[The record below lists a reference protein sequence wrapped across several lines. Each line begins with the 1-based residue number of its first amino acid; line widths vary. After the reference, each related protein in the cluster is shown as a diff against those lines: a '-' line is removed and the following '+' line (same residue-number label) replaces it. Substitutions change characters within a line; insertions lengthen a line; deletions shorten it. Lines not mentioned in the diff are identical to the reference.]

1 MFKRT
6 PDYAAYLQLMRV
18 HRPIGTFLLL
28 WPTLWALWLAGKGQP
43 EPTIVVIF
51 ILATIVMRAAGC
63 VINDYA
69 DCNLDQHVQ
78 RTKNRPLTTGALTS
92 TQALRLFILLIGIAL
107 VLVLQLNALTI
118 YLSIIAA
125 LFTIIYPFAK
135 RFTHLPQCVLGLA
148 FSMSIPMA
156 YAALTESLIFE
167 TWVLFAASV
176 LWTIAYDTQYA
187 MVDRDDDVLIG
198 IKSTA
203 ILLGRFDNLAI
214 GLLHSVAIS
223 LLAILGWMNQ
233 LTWHFYLALALAA
246 GLATYQQS
254 LCKDRIREK
263 CLQAFVNNN
272 WIGALVFLG
281 IVLGLIQSN
290 VLSQ

>member
-69 DCNLDQHVQ
+69 DRNLDQHVQ